1 MYARPKRFIKP
12 KIMLM
17 KSKMKTIL
25 VLMFQ
30 QIHYVFGQLSF
41 QTKKKKSYRMYSE
54 FLKEDCPK
62 ISDIWLC
69 SSLLYLWWA
78 GSINKT
84 TSSKFFNPL
93 RFLGRN
99 LFGVGSQ
106 EVVILFDQSLWTSK
120 FAKIMRLRMMMLEN
134 VHG

>member
-41 QTKKKKSYRMYSE
+41 QTKKRKSFRMCSE

-69 SSLLYLWWA
+69 SSLLYL
-78 GSINKT
+78 
-84 TSSKFFNPL
+84 
-93 RFLGRN
+93 
-99 LFGVGSQ
+99 
-106 EVVILFDQSLWTSK
+106 
-120 FAKIMRLRMMMLEN
+120 
-134 VHG
+134 